1 MASFVNGWVFFFY
14 LPDLRVNTHTS
25 DLDLMVH
32 VPDTPTDTQDWFLWQ
47 SPGTLEA
54 PFAIRF
60 TSDAVHSSTGPTSSW
75 VEVFQL
81 PAGFRVSCGFPVDRS
96 ALYNRRLPHQGER
109 Y

>member
-1 MASFVNGWVFFFY
+1 MILGYLPMASFVNGWVFFFY

-32 VPDTPTDTQDWFLWQ
+32 VPETPTDTQDWFLWQ

-60 TSDAVHSSTGPTSSW
+60 TSDAVH
-75 VEVFQL
+75 
-81 PAGFRVSCGFPVDRS
+81 
-96 ALYNRRLPHQGER
+96 
-109 Y
+109 